1 MGAARN
7 TVPKWADPDLPW
19 YDAEPSAASEEPTLK
34 AVVDRFHNHE
44 EMSPEAMAS
53 AIAELR
59 EALKSLDGRL
69 TGTESEAA
77 DATQAR
83 KSLGASMVQMG
94 DALSRRVRS
103 LEDAAEVEA
112 RRAAERE
119 KAEAVARKAAK
130 ARMLRL
136 SLGAGV
142 AVVLIVAAV
151 MLLVPHG
158 PQPPQPM
165 LYSPAAAGSGG

>member
-19 YDAEPSAASEEPTLK
+19 NDVEPRAAGEEPTLK

-59 EALKSLDGRL
+59 ETVRSLDGRL
-69 TGTESEAA
+69 TGAESEAA
-77 DATQAR
+77 DANQAR

-94 DALSRRVRS
+94 DAISKRVRS
-103 LEDAAEVEA
+103 LEESTEAEA

-119 KAEAVARKAAK
+119 AAEAKARAAAK
-130 ARMLRL
+130 ARMKRL
-136 SLGAGV
+136 SLGAGG
-142 AVVLIVAAV
+142 AVAAILV
-151 MLLVPHG
+151 GALLLAPHG
-158 PQPPQPM
+158 AKPPQPAV
-165 LYSPAAAGSGG
+165 YSPASAPAN

>member
-7 TVPKWADPDLPW
+7 TAPKWADPDLPW
-19 YDAEPSAASEEPTLK
+19 NDVEPPRAEEPTLK

-59 EALKSLDGRL
+59 ETVRALDGRL
-69 TGTESEAA
+69 TGAEGEAA
-77 DATQAR
+77 DANQAR

-94 DALSRRVRS
+94 DSLSKRVRS
-103 LEDAAEVEA
+103 LEDATEAEA

-119 KAEAVARKAAK
+119 AAAAAARKAAK

-136 SLGAGV
+136 SLGAGGAV
-142 AVVLIVAAV
+142 AVILVGA
-151 MLLVPHG
+151 LLLAPHG
-158 PQPPQPM
+158 AKPPQPAV
-165 LYSPAAAGSGG
+165 YSPAATASGG

>member
-19 YDAEPSAASEEPTLK
+19 NDVEPRAAGEEPILK

-59 EALKSLDGRL
+59 ETVRSLDGRL
-69 TGTESEAA
+69 TGAESEAA
-77 DATQAR
+77 DANQAR

-94 DALSRRVRS
+94 DALSKRVRS
-103 LEDAAEVEA
+103 IEETTEAEA

-119 KAEAVARKAAK
+119 TAEAAARAAAN
-130 ARMLRL
+130 ARMRRL
-136 SLGAGV
+136 SLGAG
-142 AVVLIVAAV
+142 AAAAI
-151 MLLVPHG
+151 LLGALLLAPHG
-158 PQPPQPM
+158 AKPPQPAV
-165 LYSPAAAGSGG
+165 YSPAATGSAG

>member
-19 YDAEPSAASEEPTLK
+19 DVEGSPANSEEPNLK

-59 EALKSLDGRL
+59 EAMRALDGRL
-69 TGTESEAA
+69 AGAENDAA
-77 DATQAR
+77 DANQAR

-94 DALSRRVRS
+94 DALSKRVRS
-103 LEDAAEVEA
+103 LEETTEAEA

-119 KAEAVARKAAK
+119 KAEAAARRTAK
-130 ARMLRL
+130 SRMIRL
-136 SLGAGV
+136 SLGAGA
-142 AVVLIVAAV
+142 AVVVIVMAV
-151 MLLVPHG
+151 LFLVPHG
-158 PQPPQPM
+158 AQTPQPV
-165 LYSPAAAGSGG
+165 LYSPAASASGG

>member
-7 TVPKWADPDLPW
+7 TVPKWSDPDLPW
-19 YDAEPSAASEEPTLK
+19 NDVEPSAAGEPTLK

-59 EALKSLDGRL
+59 ETVKSLDGRL
-69 TGTESEAA
+69 TGAESEAA
-77 DATQAR
+77 DGAQAR

-103 LEDAAEVEA
+103 LEDAAEVEV

-119 KAEAVARKAAK
+119 KAEAAARKAAK

-136 SLGAGV
+136 SLGAGAAV
-142 AVVLIVAAV
+142 ALIVTAGL
-151 MLLVPHG
+151 MLVPRG
-158 PQPPQPM
+158 APTPQPA
-165 LYSPAAAGSGG
+165 LYSPAAASGG